1 MASSTPGRD
10 GFADLATH
18 GAIGD
23 GFGCPYVAP
32 ARAASQAWRNVAGG
46 EAPGLPSRNA
56 PVRGDD
62 EKQTA
67 DGRAI
72 PAMIVLAVASL
83 SRGICAAASQMP
95 ANRTSKK
102 PISAKR
108 LPD

>member
-1 MASSTPGRD
+1 MP
-10 GFADLATH
+10 
-18 GAIGD
+18 
-23 GFGCPYVAP
+23 
-32 ARAASQAWRNVAGG
+32 
-46 EAPGLPSRNA
+46 

-67 DGRAI
+67 DGESDSRDDR
-72 PAMIVLAVASL
+72 PCSGQL